1 MVCIVGHAKHPV
13 RRSIKALIPKCT
25 EVQTLVTLD
34 DQLQYSSVSL
44 WQLTAVLFSLGP
56 SLSGL
61 PFRTKAPVI
70 AERHRIVLVQLRVQ
84 FQCSVSARLCS
95 LLGLFCSILCWS
107 YFLLLFICQATV
119 SSLILVGNSAV
130 INVESP
136 AIEFDL

>member
-1 MVCIVGHAKHPV
+1 MVYIVGHAKHPV

-44 WQLTAVLFSLGP
+44 WQLAAVLFSLGP

-61 PFRTKAPVI
+61 PFRRKAPVMI
-70 AERHRIVLVQLRVQ
+70 AEKHRIVLVQVRVQ
-84 FQCSVSARLCS
+84 SQLSVSAQLCS

-107 YFLLLFICQATV
+107 YFLPLFVCQAAV
-119 SSLILVGNSAV
+119 SSLILVSSGRKFCSYQH
-130 INVESP
+130 
-136 AIEFDL
+136 